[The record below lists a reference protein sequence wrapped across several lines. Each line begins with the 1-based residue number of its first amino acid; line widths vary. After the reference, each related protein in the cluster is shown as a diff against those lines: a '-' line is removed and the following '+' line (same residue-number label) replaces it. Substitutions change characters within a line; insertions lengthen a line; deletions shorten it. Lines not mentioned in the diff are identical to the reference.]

1 MVHFEVEKLTERVT
15 RIYGINREQMYLVTG
30 KERAALIDT
39 GSGAGDLKG
48 LVERLTPLPVIVLL
62 THGHVDHAMGAPQF
76 DTVYM
81 SSRDWPI
88 VRESSPV
95 AVRKDYL
102 SQSPK
107 FALVE
112 ESDYI
117 CPKDPERYQELRGGM
132 TFDLGGLTVEAVACP
147 GHSPGS
153 MMFLLQEERALISG
167 DACAFFTMLQLPS
180 SLGLSTYAH
189 NLAKAQEHTEGKYS
203 TVYMSHSRIKAPVTL
218 LQEVLDA
225 CEDVQRGTDEKI
237 PFGFMGSSGM
247 VAKAYDPSSFAR
259 LDGKVGN
266 LVYDPA
272 RIQE

>member
-1 MVHFEVEKLTERVT
+1 MVCFEIEKLSDRVT
-15 RIYGINREQMYLVTG
+15 RIYGINREQMYLLTG
-30 KERAALIDT
+30 NNQAALVDT
-39 GSGAGDLKG
+39 GSGAGDLRG
-48 LVERLTPLPVIVLL
+48 LVESLTSLPVIVLL

-76 DTVYM
+76 ETVYM
-81 SSRDWPI
+81 SSRDWTI
-88 VRESSPV
+88 YRESSPV
-95 AVRKDYL
+95 EVRKNYL
-102 SQSPK
+102 AQSSK
-107 FALVE
+107 FSLVE
-112 ESDYI
+112 ESDFI
-117 CPKDPERYQELRGGM
+117 CQEDPERYRELCCGM

-153 MMFLLQEERALISG
+153 MMFLLREEKTLISG

-189 NLAKAQEHTEGKYS
+189 NLAEAQEYVRGKYS

-225 CEDVQRGTDEKI
+225 CEDVKRGTDEKI

-247 VAKAYDPSSFAR
+247 VAKEYDHSSFAR

-272 RIQE
+272 RIWE